1 MQEMKELQ
9 RDPSS
14 DYMAAAIEVSVS
26 VLARSSQS
34 DVLCLSLVNFLPTTS
49 FDLQGSLMPV
59 QDNIF
64 EWHFAVRGSV
74 DTEFQVRPLRL

>member
-14 DYMAAAIEVSVS
+14 DYMAAAIEVSVP
-26 VLARSSQS
+26 VWVPSSKP
-34 DVLCLSLVNFLPTTS
+34 DVLCLSLLKLLPTLP
-49 FDLQGSLMPV
+49 FDLQSSLMPV

-64 EWHFAVRGSV
+64 EWHFAVKGSV
-74 DTEFQVRPLRL
+74 DTEFQVRAPRH